1 MWGYFFMWY
10 ITHNTKLD
18 FQAMAVPFDTTIH
31 NIENYHGFVYV
42 IVEKSTGKKYIGK
55 KFFWSSKILPITKTR
70 KRRVKT
76 LVESDWMQYYGSSK
90 EVQELV
96 EQNGQDQYQR
106 IILHLC
112 KSKGECSYY
121 EAKYQFEYDVLL
133 RDDFYNEFIGCK
145 IHSKHLKGLK

>member
-1 MWGYFFMWY
+1 MWY

-18 FQAMAVPFDTTIH
+18 FQAMAVPFDTTQTD
-31 NIENYHGFVYV
+31 IEHYHGFVYV
-42 IVEKSTGKKYIGK
+42 IVEKKTGKKYIGK

-90 EVQELV
+90 EVQALV
-96 EQNGQDQYQR
+96 EENGPDAYQR

-133 RDDFYNEFIGCK
+133 KPKEYYNAFVGAK
-145 IHSKHLKGLK
+145 IHRNHVIPKN

>member
-1 MWGYFFMWY
+1 MWY

-18 FQAMAVPFDTTIH
+18 FQAMAVPFDTTKVDIK
-31 NIENYHGFVYV
+31 NYHGFVYV
-42 IVEKSTGKKYIGK
+42 IVEKKTGKKYIGK
-55 KFFWSSKILPITKTR
+55 KFFWSSKILPITKLR
-70 KRRVKT
+70 KRRTKT

-90 EVQELV
+90 EVQTLV
-96 EQNGQDQYQR
+96 EQNGPDAYQR

-145 IHSKHLKGLK
+145 IHSKHLKGPK